1 MKIRDKLIVIAVLP
15 IVLVL
20 HLGAIQYRNAIVIS
34 RLSEKARI
42 ADEIYKK
49 LSMLNQLT
57 LEHTVYNEERIA
69 VQWMERHA
77 DIGIQL
83 KAVTPLFSNKK
94 EQDSLDLVKRG
105 HRTLG
110 YLFDQFSAHEGSN
123 GEKRARSKQF
133 ADRIT
138 SRLLQEMEV
147 IMAEV
152 ERLHTI
158 NHDASVEYAQRQ
170 SRLFIVFLVA
180 LALAVPATAFFV
192 IRAFSRSLTALQKG
206 MQAVAAGNL
215 EYRIDS
221 TSQDE
226 IGDVSR
232 AFDTMAEQRLRAE
245 QAQRKSE
252 RILVHQSRLAAMGE
266 MIGAI
271 AHQWRQPLNA
281 VNAIIQDL
289 KDAYQYGALDQEYL
303 DRSVKN
309 AMQQI
314 QFMSKTIDDF
324 RNFFHPDK
332 TKKSFDVKQAAVEVL
347 AMVSSQLATH
357 VISYRLTCHVH
368 NRTFEDFTSSIV
380 PCKEMTILGYEN
392 EMKQVFLNL
401 VNNAKD
407 SILECRERGLMGP
420 GVKGLIAV
428 DFEHP
433 GEQVV
438 IRVTDNGGGIP
449 AGILD
454 RIFEPYFS
462 TKEPGRGTGI
472 GLYMS
477 KVIIENNMGG
487 RLTARNVD
495 GGAEFRIEV
504 SDGIGE

>member
-1 MKIRDKLIVIAVLP
+1 MKIREKLVIIAVLP

-20 HLGAIQYRNAIVIS
+20 NLGVIQYRNSVVIA
-34 RLSEKARI
+34 RLNEKARI
-42 ADEIYKK
+42 ADDLFKK
-49 LSMLNQLT
+49 LSTLDRLT
-57 LEHTVYNEERIA
+57 LEHNIYNEERISI
-69 VQWMERHA
+69 QWMERHD
-77 DIGIQL
+77 DIGKQL
-83 KAVTPLFSNKK
+83 ETATPLFNDKK
-94 EQDSLDLVKRG
+94 EQNILDLVKGG

-110 YLFDQFSAHEGSN
+110 YLFGQLGAHGVN
-123 GEKRARSKQF
+123 DGEKGTRSKQF
-133 ADRIT
+133 ANRIT

-147 IMAEV
+147 IMSEV
-152 ERLHTI
+152 ERLHSI
-158 NHDASVEYAQRQ
+158 NHDSAVEYAQRQ
-170 SRLFIVFLVA
+170 NRLFIVFLVA
-180 LALAVPATAFFV
+180 LALAVPLTAFFV
-192 IRAFSRSLTALQKG
+192 IRAFSRSLSALQTG

-215 EYRIDS
+215 GYRINS
-221 TSQDE
+221 TSRDE
-226 IGDVSR
+226 VGDVSR

-245 QAQRKSE
+245 EARQESE

-289 KDAYQYGALDQEYL
+289 KDAYEYGVLDRNYL

-309 AMQQI
+309 SMQQI

-324 RNFFHPDK
+324 RNFFRPDK
-332 TKKSFDVKQAAVEVL
+332 TKKTFDAKQAAGEVL
-347 AMVSSQLATH
+347 AMVSSQLTTLG
-357 VISYRLTCHVH
+357 ISYRITCHVH
-368 NRTFEDFTSSIV
+368 NRTFEDFTSPVV
-380 PCKEMTILGYEN
+380 PCGEMAILGFEN

-407 SILECRERGLMGP
+407 AILDCREHGLMGP
-420 GVKGLIAV
+420 GVKGLITF

-433 GEQVV
+433 GERVV
-438 IRVTDNGGGIP
+438 IKVTDNGGGIP
-449 AGILD
+449 ADIRT

-487 RLTARNVD
+487 LLTARNVD

-504 SDGIGE
+504 

>member
-1 MKIRDKLIVIAVLP
+1 MKIRDKLIIIAVLP

-20 HLGAIQYRNAIVIS
+20 HLGVIQYRNAIVIA
-34 RLSEKARI
+34 RLNEKARI
-42 ADEIYKK
+42 ADDIFKK
-49 LSMLNQLT
+49 LSGLNQLT
-57 LEHTVYNEERIA
+57 LEHNVHDEERIT
-69 VQWMERHA
+69 VQWIERHA
-77 DIGIQL
+77 DIGKQL
-83 KAVTPLFSNKK
+83 ETVTPLFSDKK
-94 EQDSLDLVKRG
+94 EQNVIDLVKQG
-105 HRTLG
+105 HKTLG
-110 YLFDQFSAHEGSN
+110 YLFGQLGAHGVN
-123 GEKRARSKQF
+123 DGEKSMRSKQF
-133 ADRIT
+133 ADHIT

-158 NHDASVEYAQRQ
+158 NHDSAVEYAQRQ

-180 LALAVPATAFFV
+180 LALAIPMTAFFV
-192 IRAFSRSLTALQKG
+192 IRAFSSSLTALQKG

-215 EYRIDS
+215 EYRINS

-226 IGDVSR
+226 VGDVSR
-232 AFDTMAEQRLRAE
+232 AFDTMAGQRLKAE
-245 QAQRKSE
+245 RAQRESE
-252 RILVHQSRLAAMGE
+252 RLLVHQSRLAAMGE

-289 KDAYQYGALDQEYL
+289 KDAYEYGVLDRTYL

-324 RNFFHPDK
+324 RNFFQPDK
-332 TKKSFDVKQAAVEVL
+332 TKKSFDVMQAAVEVL
-347 AMVSSQLATH
+347 AMVSSQLVAH
-357 VISYRLTCHVH
+357 GISSRITCHVH
-368 NRTFEDFTSSIV
+368 NRTFEDFTSPII

-392 EMKQVFLNL
+392 EMMQVFLNL

-407 SILECRERGLMGP
+407 AIVECRELGLMGP

-433 GEQVV
+433 GERVV
-438 IRVTDNGGGIP
+438 IKVTDNGGGIP
-449 AGILD
+449 TDILD

-462 TKEPGRGTGI
+462 TKEPVQGMGI

-477 KVIIENNMGG
+477 KMIIENNMGG
-487 RLTARNVD
+487 KLTARNVD
-495 GGAEFRIEV
+495 GGTELRIEV
-504 SDGIGE
+504 

>member
-1 MKIRDKLIVIAVLP
+1 MKIRDKLVIIAVLP

-20 HLGAIQYRNAIVIS
+20 NLGAIQYRNTVVIA
-34 RLSEKARI
+34 RLNEKARI
-42 ADEIYKK
+42 ADDIFKK
-49 LSMLNQLT
+49 LSLLNRLT
-57 LEHTVYNEERIA
+57 LERNIYNEERISI
-69 VQWMERHA
+69 QWVEYHT
-77 DIGIQL
+77 DIGKQL
-83 KAVTPLFSNKK
+83 ETATPLFGDKK
-94 EQDSLDLVKRG
+94 ERNIMDLVKSG

-110 YLFDQFSAHEGSN
+110 TLFGQLDPRSVSD
-123 GEKRARSKQF
+123 GEKSTRSKS
-133 ADRIT
+133 ANRVT
-138 SRLLQEMEV
+138 SRLLQEMEL

-158 NHDASVEYAQRQ
+158 NHDSAVEYAQRQ
-170 SRLFIVFLVA
+170 SRLFTVFLVA
-180 LALAVPATAFFV
+180 LALAVPSTAFFV
-192 IRAFSRSLTALQKG
+192 IRAFSRSLAALQAG

-215 EYRIDS
+215 EYRINS
-221 TSQDE
+221 TARDE
-226 IGDVSR
+226 VGDVSR
-232 AFDTMAEQRLRAE
+232 AFDIMAEQRLKAK
-245 QAQRKSE
+245 QAQQDSE

-289 KDAYQYGALDQEYL
+289 KDAFAYGVLDRNYL
-303 DRSVKN
+303 DRSVKD
-309 AMQQI
+309 AMQQV

-332 TKKSFDVKQAAVEVL
+332 TKKPFDVKEAAGDVL
-347 AMVSSQLATH
+347 TMVSSQLASH
-357 VISYRLTCHVH
+357 GISYRITCHVH
-368 NRTFEDFTSSIV
+368 NRTFEDFNSPVI
-380 PCKEMTILGYEN
+380 PCGEMKLLGYEN

-407 SILECRERGLMGP
+407 AILGCREHGLMGP
-420 GVKGLIAV
+420 GVKGLITV

-433 GEQVV
+433 GERVV
-438 IRVTDNGGGIP
+438 IRVTDNGGGIS
-449 AGILD
+449 ADILD

-477 KVIIENNMGG
+477 KMIIENNMGG

-504 SDGIGE
+504 

>member
-1 MKIRDKLIVIAVLP
+1 MKIRDKLIIIAVLP
-15 IVLVL
+15 LVLVL
-20 HLGAIQYRNAIVIS
+20 NLGVIQYRNTIIIA
-34 RLSEKARI
+34 RLNEKART
-42 ADEIYKK
+42 ADDISKK

-57 LEHTVYNEERIA
+57 LEQIVYSEERIN
-69 VQWMERHA
+69 VQWMERHT
-77 DIGIQL
+77 DIGKQL
-83 KAVTPLFSNKK
+83 ETVTPLFSDNK
-94 EQDSLDLVKRG
+94 EQNTINLVKRG

-110 YLFDQFSAHEGSN
+110 YLFGQLGAHGVN
-123 GEKRARSKQF
+123 DGEKSASSRQF
-133 ADRIT
+133 AGRIT
-138 SRLLQEMEV
+138 SRLYKEMEV

-158 NHDASVEYAQRQ
+158 NHDAAVEYAQRQ

-180 LALAVPATAFFV
+180 LALAVPSTAFFV
-192 IRAFSRSLTALQKG
+192 IRAFSRSLTSLQKG
-206 MQAVAAGNL
+206 MQAVAAGDL
-215 EYRIDS
+215 GYRINS
-221 TSQDE
+221 TSSDE
-226 IGDVSR
+226 VGDVSR
-232 AFDTMAEQRLRAE
+232 AFDTMAEQRLKAE
-245 QAQRKSE
+245 QAQLDSE

-289 KDAYQYGALDQEYL
+289 KDAYEYGVLDRDYL

-332 TKKSFDVKQAAVEVL
+332 TKKSFDVKQAAAEVL
-347 AMVSSQLATH
+347 TMVSSQLLTH
-357 VISYRLTCHVH
+357 RISYRITCHVH
-368 NRTFEDFTSSIV
+368 NRTFEDFTSPII
-380 PCKEMTILGYEN
+380 PCEEMMIPGYEN

-407 SILECRERGLMGP
+407 AILECREHGLMGP
-420 GVKGLIAV
+420 EVKGMIAIN
-428 DFEHP
+428 FELP
-433 GEQVV
+433 GERVV
-438 IRVTDNGGGIP
+438 IKVTDNGGGIP

-462 TKEPGRGTGI
+462 TKEPGHGTGI

-495 GGAEFRIEV
+495 GGAEFSIEV
-504 SDGIGE
+504 